1 MERVEFC
8 YSHTMIEECLVAFCF
23 RLPIILFRGEF
34 PPGLLTPK
42 GRRPCITLLAITTW
56 LSAGFCGVGILT
68 TIFFSS
74 PSRLSLLKYD
84 DDVLLL

>member
-1 MERVEFC
+1 MLLAHYELRVFGC
-8 YSHTMIEECLVAFCF
+8 ISFQIANHLVQ
-23 RLPIILFRGEF
+23 RGV

-56 LSAGFCGVGILT
+56 LSAGFCGVRILT

-74 PSRLSLLKYD
+74 PTRLSLLKYD
-84 DDVLLL
+84 DDDDVLLL

>member
-1 MERVEFC
+1 M
-8 YSHTMIEECLVAFCF
+8 
-23 RLPIILFRGEF
+23 F

-42 GRRPCITLLAITTW
+42 GRRPCIMLLAITTW
-56 LSAGFCGVGILT
+56 LSAGFCGVRILT

-84 DDVLLL
+84 DDDDDDDDDDVLLL

>member
-1 MERVEFC
+1 M
-8 YSHTMIEECLVAFCF
+8 
-23 RLPIILFRGEF
+23 F

-56 LSAGFCGVGILT
+56 LSAGFCGVRILT

-84 DDVLLL
+84 DDDDDDDDDDVLLL